1 MSLRKRIY
9 LGLVGGCGILLL
21 LLLAFVVLLPKLIDS
36 ELAKKK
42 ILAEVSQRL
51 SADLQFKR
59 IDLSYFPRLQVGVY
73 QASLSLPEEVHGT
86 ISFLKIYPKILPLFT
101 GKLHVSRIQVEEPA
115 FKVMLPEGPEE
126 DQTSLT
132 SLLAPLFLEAQ
143 DLLVNIEKGTLAL
156 YEGDKP
162 LFSFQDLSSKVVFP
176 PDGISIDL
184 TCGSN
189 LWDTISIKGTF
200 DKGGLRGTG
209 SLDLARFRP
218 QALVD
223 YLFPNTSVRVE
234 DSEIALGLDFETGG
248 LSYLKADVRASM
260 PQLVLSRGEKSLNI
274 KCRALKAALDM
285 DQNKTTVAI
294 RGMDLENPPLEMT
307 GEFNVDRGS
316 GLLSLALEG
325 IDVDVGPTREAAL
338 TLAGDISEVYDLF
351 EVLEGGNVP
360 AISIQIQGNS
370 LADLIELEN
379 MRVKGQLCEG
389 EIFIPEVNLKVE
401 EVDGEAT
408 ISEGFLEG
416 KNIEARL
423 GKTKGRKGTLK
434 LGLEGEILPMHLD
447 IMVDA
452 DMEQLVSDLK
462 HLVEDEV
469 VVEELSL
476 VDHIGGRAQGRLV
489 LGEDTSSISPIVEIS
504 EFSFSADYQRIPFR
518 LQVSGGRFF
527 YDGTVVD
534 VRNLSGKL
542 EKSSFSNVSARLDLK
557 KSPYLEIRSGES
569 EASLEE
575 LYSWLSSYRAL
586 RNKLEGLRKVRG
598 SVHLSSTNL
607 KGPVAEPDKW
617 EFKAEGDAR
626 NIMIDTTLVPGQI
639 WVSKGRFLAAAESL
653 SFMKA
658 RTKMQ
663 DASMN
668 ISGNLEGYLRGLRKA
683 ELEFDGKMGP
693 KTSQWFSEVIY
704 LPPELSFRAPLFFK
718 EGHLWWAKGDRTAF
732 EGLLSVQEAN
742 EISLD
747 VVHTPQYLDIRRLGI
762 QDEASQA
769 SLSFQL
775 KGRELALD
783 FVGNL
788 TRSTV
793 DKILVSETFPSGWVK
808 GDFHVHLDLDAPM
821 RSTAKGRVEGG
832 NLVLP
837 WKTGFPSLIESV
849 RLQALEDR
857 LNVEQTVVRWGDH
870 RLAMKG
876 DLSTSKKN
884 LIFDLDITTDEFN
897 WGTVHKALDEARPED
912 DAGKSVSP
920 WPWPLEGN
928 LRFKSGNFKFED
940 FTWNPFHANISFD
953 QDGVNVEAMEAGLC
967 GIATP
972 GTLAI
977 SPQELVL
984 EISPTAKNQDL
995 DRSLTCLLRKEGLM
1009 TGNYDL
1015 TGNLSA
1021 RGNREALTRSLQGD
1035 LEFFAK
1041 DGRIHRYGVLAKVL
1055 AFVNLTE
1062 VFKGKVPDIREE
1074 GFAYNTMEAK
1084 ARIHSG
1090 KLILKEALIDGASM
1104 GIACEGDIRIDKG
1117 TLDLKFLVAPLKTV
1131 DSIVKSIPLVNYLL
1145 DDTLVSVPV
1154 KVTGDWAEPVITPLS
1169 PSAVGSGLFGVI
1181 ERTVKL
1187 PVKIIEPII
1196 QSEGDKK
1203 GD

>member
-36 ELAKKK
+36 QPVKKK

-51 SADLQFKR
+51 STQLQFEH
-59 IDLSYFPRLQVGVY
+59 IDLSYFPRLQVAVY

-101 GKLHVSRIQVEEPA
+101 GKLHVSRIHVEEPG
-115 FKVMLPEGPEE
+115 FKVRLPEGPEE

-143 DLLVNIEKGTLAL
+143 DLLVIIEKGTLVL
-156 YEGDKP
+156 YEGGKP
-162 LFSFQDLSSKVVFP
+162 LFSFQNLSSRVVFP

-189 LWDTISIKGTF
+189 LWDTVSLKGTF
-200 DKGGLRGTG
+200 DKHGLKGSGTVN
-209 SLDLARFRP
+209 LARFRP

-223 YLFPNTSVRVE
+223 YLFPNTAVRVE
-234 DSEIALGLDFETGG
+234 DSEINLGLDFETGG
-248 LSYLKADVRASM
+248 LSYLKAEVRASM

-274 KCRALKAALDM
+274 KCQSLNAALDV

-307 GEFNVDRGS
+307 AEFSVDRVS

-351 EVLEGGNVP
+351 EVLKGGNVP

-370 LADLIELEN
+370 FADLIELEN
-379 MRVKGQLCEG
+379 MRVKGQLREG
-389 EIFIPEVNLKVE
+389 EISIPEVNLKVE
-401 EVDGEAT
+401 EVDGDAT
-408 ISEGFLEG
+408 ISEGFLDG

-423 GKTKGRKGTLK
+423 GKARGREGTLK

-452 DMEQLVSDLK
+452 DVEQIVSDLK
-462 HLVEDEV
+462 HLVEDEDV
-469 VVEELSL
+469 VKELSL
-476 VDHIGGRAQGRLV
+476 IDHVEGRAQGRLV
-489 LGEDTSSISPIVEIS
+489 LGEDTSSISPIVEVS
-504 EFSFSADYQRIPFR
+504 EFSLSANYQRIPFR
-518 LQVSGGRFF
+518 LEVSGGRFF

-534 VRNLSGKL
+534 VRNLSGKS
-542 EKSSFSNVSARLDLK
+542 EKSSFSNLSARLDLK
-557 KSPYLEIRSGES
+557 RSPYLEIRSGES
-569 EASLEE
+569 KASLEE
-575 LYSWLSSYRAL
+575 LYSWLTSYRAF

-598 SVHLSSTNL
+598 SVHLSSTTL

-617 EFKAEGDAR
+617 EFRTEGHAR
-626 NIMIDTTLVPGQI
+626 NIMIDTTLVPDQI
-639 WVSKGRFLAAAESL
+639 WVSKGRFLAAAGSL
-653 SFMKA
+653 SFMNA
-658 RTKMQ
+658 WTKMQ

-668 ISGNLEGYLRGLRKA
+668 ISGTLEGYLRGLQKA
-683 ELEFDGKMGP
+683 ELGFDGKMGP
-693 KTSQWFSEVIY
+693 KVSQWFSKVLY
-704 LPPELSFRAPLFFK
+704 MPPELSFRAPLFFK
-718 EGHLWWAKGDRTAF
+718 KAHLWWAKGDRAAF
-732 EGLLSVQEAN
+732 KGLLSVQKAN
-742 EISLD
+742 EITLD
-747 VVHTPQYLDIRRLGI
+747 VVHTPQALDIRQLGV
-762 QDEASQA
+762 QDDESQA

-775 KGRELALD
+775 KGRELSLD

-793 DKILVSETFPSGWVK
+793 DKILVSETFPSGSIK
-808 GDFHVHLDLDAPM
+808 GDFHVHLDLDAPI
-821 RSTAKGRVEGG
+821 RSKAKGRVEVG

-837 WKTGFPSLIESV
+837 WGRGFPSLIESV

-857 LNVEQTVVRWGDH
+857 LNVDSTVVKWGDH

-876 DLSTSKKN
+876 DLTTSKKN
-884 LIFDLDITTDEFN
+884 LVFDLDIKTDEFD
-897 WGTVHKALDEARPED
+897 WVMVRKALDEARPED

-920 WPWPLEGN
+920 WSWPLEGN

-940 FTWNPFHANISFD
+940 FTWNPFHANISFK
-953 QDGVNVEAMEAGLC
+953 QDGVNVEATEAGLC

-972 GTLAI
+972 GNLAI
-977 SPQELVL
+977 SPQDLVL

-1015 TGNLSA
+1015 SGNLSA

-1035 LEFFAK
+1035 LEFFAEE
-1041 DGRIHRYGVLAKVL
+1041 GRIHRYGVLAKVL

-1062 VFKGKVPDIREE
+1062 VFKGKVPDITEE

-1084 ARIHSG
+1084 GIIRSG
-1090 KLILKEALIDGASM
+1090 KLTLKEALIDGASM
-1104 GIACEGDIRIDKG
+1104 GVACEGDIDINKG

-1131 DSIVKSIPLVNYLL
+1131 DSIVKRIPLVNYLL
-1145 DDTLVSVPV
+1145 NDTLVSVPV
-1154 KVTGDWAEPVITPLS
+1154 RVTGDWAEPVVTPLS
-1169 PSAVGSGLFGVI
+1169 PSAVGSGLFGVMK
-1181 ERTVKL
+1181 RAVKL

-1196 QSEGDKK
+1196 QSEDEKK